1 MSTTNLKSTSC
12 NNTTA
17 YTVGIANFC
26 GMVSTLLGSGVIE
39 YSGMITVKP
48 DDGECD
54 FTALPWLIVIFQ
66 IFVPMVIGIP
76 CVFLIPNVLQT
87 EKLIDWDKEEWYE
100 NNEVRADESVNES
113 EDIDDTDNSRQE
125 PRLIT

>member
-1 MSTTNLKSTSC
+1 
-12 NNTTA
+12 
-17 YTVGIANFC
+17 
-26 GMVSTLLGSGVIE
+26 MVSTLLGSGVIE

-54 FTALPWLIVIFQ
+54 FAALPWLIVIFQ
-66 IFVPMVIGIP
+66 ILVPMVIGIP

-87 EKLIDWDKEEWYE
+87 EKLIDWDKEEWYKS
-100 NNEVRADESVNES
+100 NDVRADESL
-113 EDIDDTDNSRQE
+113 E